1 MASRRTTQTKRTASS
16 RPTRAPRRSA
26 KPAKKKVML
35 AGKYKVILGAA
46 VFAFAA
52 YTMFSMISLQ
62 ADLKDARALLEEKRA
77 AVEQQS
83 AENEQLLT
91 LLESGS
97 EQELIER
104 AAREKLGYVY
114 AGEEIFEDISG
125 N

>member
-1 MASRRTTQTKRTASS
+1 MEGRTKRTTTS
-16 RPTRAPRRSA
+16 RQNRPSQRRTR
-26 KPAKKKVML
+26 PAKKKVKS
-35 AGKYKVILGAA
+35 AGKYKVVLGLAI
-46 VFAFAA
+46 FAFAA

-62 ADLKDARALLEEKRA
+62 SQLKDTRALLEEKKV

-83 AENEQLLT
+83 AENEQLLA

-114 AGEEIFEDISG
+114 AGEEIFENISG

>member
-1 MASRRTTQTKRTASS
+1 
-16 RPTRAPRRSA
+16 
-26 KPAKKKVML
+26 ML